1 MKKSAILFSLL
12 TAAIGFSFVA
22 DNPCGDFEQFKTGTV
37 FTTTNYNAKDKV
49 ESTVTSTVKSATNT
63 ATGVSATIN
72 AVMKDGKDKETMNAD
87 YTVTCEAGEVKMDMK
102 AFAAGAA
109 SQQGKDMQL
118 SFEGNTL
125 NYPKTM
131 SVGQTL
137 PEGNMKVNMSSN
149 GTLAMT
155 MDIRIYDRKVEAVES
170 KTTPAGTW
178 QCYKISYTSEYKSV
192 MVAMNMTIPVKPR
205 KTIEYFNYKVGSV
218 RTETYRE
225 DKLEGYSELTSLKKP

>member
-1 MKKSAILFSLL
+1 MKKTVILFSLL
-12 TAAIGFSFVA
+12 TAAIGFSFVS
-22 DNPCGDFEQFKTGTV
+22 DNACGDFEQFKTGTV
-37 FTTTNYNAKDKV
+37 FTMTNYNAKGKA

-63 ATGVSATIN
+63 ATGVTADIN
-72 AVMKDGKDKETMNAD
+72 AIMLDSKSKEINKVD

-109 SQQGKDMQL
+109 AQQGQDMQMT
-118 SFEGNTL
+118 FEGNTL

-131 SVGQTL
+131 TVGQTL

-149 GTLAMT
+149 GALMTT
-155 MDIRIYDRKVEAVES
+155 MDIRIYDRKVEALES

-178 QCYKISYTSEYKSV
+178 QCYKISYMSEYKTV

-205 KTIEYFNYKVGSV
+205 KTVEYFSYKVGSV
-218 RTETYRE
+218 RSETYRE